1 MSLEAD
7 ALADRRRLRRKL
19 SFWRVAAFVVAL
31 IAVLA
36 AIGMTARDGNI
47 LPVNHI
53 ARVNIH
59 GIITDNREQ
68 QKLLRDIADN
78 KRAKALILDIDSPG
92 GTTTG
97 AEALFEAIRAVAD
110 KKPVVASLG
119 TVAASGGYIAAI
131 GADHIVYPE
140 RSAGE
145 RVAHTVAGH
154 MIDYFEFED
163 GFAMAR
169 TLAPSFAWGRSL
181 AESAIRTRHDVT
193 VVGLKRPGED
203 FIYAVP
209 ETVVLEGD
217 QLIVSGSKRDVE
229 RFARIS

>member
-1 MSLEAD
+1 MLDKLFRPRPADGMVLVLGLGRFGIACARRLQELGMDVLGVDADLDLVNRYVDTLRHVVRMDSTDAD
-7 ALADRRRLRRKL
+7 ALRQLGL
-19 SFWRVAAFVVAL
+19 ENVG
-31 IAVLA
+31 IAIVSMAHLESS
-36 AIGMTARDGNI
+36 
-47 LPVNHI
+47 
-53 ARVNIH
+53 
-59 GIITDNREQ
+59 IIT
-68 QKLLRDIADN
+68 LLTL
-78 KRAKALILDIDSPG
+78 KEEGVPEVWAKASSRKHGELLK
-92 GTTTG
+92 
-97 AEALFEAIRAVAD
+97 R
-110 KKPVVASLG
+110 
-119 TVAASGGYIAAI
+119 I